1 MPIPDELDCMMC
13 IQPSQTAI
21 QLVKK
26 EQNNEPLTD
35 DQCIEIMN
43 NLIGLEIYLRELKH
57 KYSEYF
63 TQAA

>member
-1 MPIPDELDCMMC
+1 MENIKTKLIELSRKT
-13 IQPSQTAI
+13 I
-21 QLVKK
+21 
-26 EQNNEPLTD
+26 NEPLTD

>member
-1 MPIPDELDCMMC
+1 MESINTKLIELTRKT
-13 IQPSQTAI
+13 I
-21 QLVKK
+21 
-26 EQNNEPLTD
+26 NEPLTD

-43 NLIGLEIYLRELKH
+43 NLIDLEMYLRELKH